1 MYYLTAENS
10 FDAAHFL
17 AGYEGKCA
25 NLHGHRWR
33 VLVEIKGAQLEKSGQ
48 IRGMLLDFGQVKEEV
63 KKMTDFFD
71 HSFIYETGSL
81 KPKTIEALEEE
92 KFRMIPV
99 PFRPTAENFAKH
111 FYEEMEKKGLP
122 VSKVTV
128 YETPNNCAT
137 YVAE

>member
-1 MYYLTAENS
+1 M
-10 FDAAHFL
+10 

-33 VLVEIKGAQLEKSGQ
+33 VLVEIKGEQLEKSGQ

-81 KPKTIEALEEE
+81 KSKTIEALEEE

-99 PFRPTAENFAKH
+99 SFRPTAENFAKH
-111 FYEEMEKKGLP
+111 FYEEMEKRNYRFLK
-122 VSKVTV
+122 
-128 YETPNNCAT
+128 
-137 YVAE
+137 

>member
-17 AGYEGKCA
+17 AGYIGKCS

-33 VLVEIKGAQLEKSGQ
+33 VLVEIKGEELEQNGQ

-81 KPKTIEALEEE
+81 KDKTVEALEEE
-92 KFRMIPV
+92 NFRMILV

-111 FYEEMEKKGLP
+111 FYREMEKRELP

-137 YVAE
+137 YTEE